1 MRRRDFMTAI
11 GGGAVVW
18 PLAARA
24 QDRGRSY
31 RLGCLLPTE
40 DGSPAW
46 LAFLDELRLNGFIK
60 DQNLTIIPG
69 GLDVRRDQ
77 VDAKLVSLL
86 RAEPD
91 AIVSGPD
98 HYTRVVQQ
106 ATKSIPII
114 AMSED
119 MVLEGLVA
127 SLSRPALTPPA
138 SACCRRSLM
147 ANARIC

>member
-11 GGGAVVW
+11 GSAVVAW
-18 PLAARA
+18 PLPARA
-24 QDRGRSY
+24 QNRGRSY

-69 GLDVRRDQ
+69 GLDVTRDQ
-77 VDAKLVSLL
+77 VDARVASLV
-86 RAEPD
+86 RTEPD

-98 HYTRVVQQ
+98 HYTR
-106 ATKSIPII
+106 AI
-114 AMSED
+114 
-119 MVLEGLVA
+119 
-127 SLSRPALTPPA
+127 
-138 SACCRRSLM
+138 
-147 ANARIC
+147 